1 MPIHPQTPLVSHGS
15 LVYYDFG
22 WDLLTML
29 RQAGFARVRCLC
41 RWEAATGHLG
51 TDNLFFQADK

>member
-29 RQAGFARVRCLC
+29 RQAGFARVRCLY

-51 TDNLFFQADK
+51 DGQPLFSGG